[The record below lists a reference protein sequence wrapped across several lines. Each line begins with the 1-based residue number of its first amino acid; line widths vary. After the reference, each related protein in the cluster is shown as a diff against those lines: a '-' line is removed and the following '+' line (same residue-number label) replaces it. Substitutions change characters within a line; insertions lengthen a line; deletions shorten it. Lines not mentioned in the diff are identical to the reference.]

1 MDLLRRVLNYR
12 VTVEALIEAAMW
24 LALPYVVIGLVWAF
38 LHAEQLRE
46 LERRWE
52 TVLPAGSDVVALVQA
67 TALWPA
73 MLLLTDACPA

>member
-12 VTVEALIEAAMW
+12 VTIEALVEAAMW

-73 MLLLTDACPA
+73 MLLLTDACHT

>member
-1 MDLLRRVLNYR
+1 MDLFRRVLNYR
-12 VTVEALIEAAMW
+12 VTVEALIETAMW

-46 LERRWE
+46 LQTRWE
-52 TVLPAGSDVVALVQA
+52 TVLPAGSDVVALVEA

-73 MLLLTDACPA
+73 MLLITDACPA

>member
-12 VTVEALIEAAMW
+12 VTVEALVEAAMW

-73 MLLLTDACPA
+73 MLLLVDACPA

>member
-12 VTVEALIEAAMW
+12 VTVEALVEAAMW

>member
-12 VTVEALIEAAMW
+12 VTIEALVEAVMW

-46 LERRWE
+46 LETRWA

-73 MLLLTDACPA
+73 MLLLTDACHT